1 MRIIKDNKIKKK
13 NLNININKIKIFFQK
28 KKIISQYKIKI

>member
-13 NLNININKIKIFFQK
+13 NLNININKIKILFQK
-28 KKIISQYKIKI
+28 KKIISQ